1 MAVSDS
7 FPRPAAQAA
16 PAPETLLQI
25 FWRRYRRNTMAL
37 VGLVLVVAFVLIAIF
52 APLIAPYHYNAQNLS
67 GTWQA
72 PSREHLFGTDDLGRD
87 QLSRIIYAVRTA
99 AIVGLGTSILA
110 LLIGAVVGSIAGM
123 RGGMIDSLL
132 MRLVDIFNSFPS
144 ILLAVILATVLGQ
157 TVFTIVIALAATSWA
172 GYARLIRGQVLA
184 LKNEEYVHA
193 ARTLGASEQHLILRY
208 VLPNILGPIAVA
220 LSFGIPYAMIAEA
233 GLSVIGVG
241 IRPPEPSWGNLIQL
255 GISKMRG
262 YPYLAIWPTV
272 LFSLTLLAFTW
283 FGDGLQEIFNAKGER

>member
-1 MAVSDS
+1 
-7 FPRPAAQAA
+7 
-16 PAPETLLQI
+16 
-25 FWRRYRRNTMAL
+25 MAL

-67 GTWQA
+67 NTWQA

-99 AIVGLGTSILA
+99 AIVGIGTSILA

-123 RGGMIDSLL
+123 RGGMIDSIL